1 MQSTK
6 IGSGLIEDGVQLS
19 TSTTSKIN
27 YILKVVNHVQ
37 SEVQD
42 VMWSIKEQRDFSNEI
57 MSEIGS
63 TKIIFDEAN
72 NMIIKHIEDASIVD
86 EKLEGGTEQ
95 ILQLRQSES
104 SI

>member
-6 IGSGLIEDGVQLS
+6 VGLGLIEDGAHLS
-19 TSTTSKIN
+19 TSTTNKIN
-27 YILKVVNHVQ
+27 YILKVVNNVQ
-37 SEVQD
+37 SEVQG
-42 VMWSIKEQRDFSNEI
+42 VMGTIKEQRDFSKEI

-72 NMIIKHIEDASIVD
+72 NMIIKHIDDASIVD
-86 EKLEGGTEQ
+86 EKLEDGTKQ